1 MTWEE
6 TIQEIRTKPEFKDL
20 VRLAYF
26 DSDLDLN
33 IQRFGVSD
41 EFEETLRLIQQYQPN
56 AKTIVDIG
64 SGNGI
69 SAINFALKG
78 YKIISIEPDK
88 SDTVGA
94 GAIRILK
101 EKHALDNLTVYDAF
115 AEDIQLPDSSFD
127 VVYVRQAMHHA
138 NDLSKFI
145 NECVRV
151 LKPGGLLLTTRDHV
165 VFDEK
170 DKERFLRSH
179 PLQSYY
185 GGENAFSPDEYKM
198 AMTTAGAS
206 VEKEFKYYDS
216 IINFF
221 PLTTFEVEKL
231 VALYNVNLKSKMRK
245 RIGFLANF
253 PFLIPL
259 YKWFRKIDRNA
270 ILNEREIPGRMYSYI
285 AIKR

>member
-26 DSDLDLN
+26 EADLDLN
-33 IQRFGVSD
+33 IQRFAESR
-41 EFEETLRLIQQYQPN
+41 EFEETLKLIKQYQPN

-69 SAINFALKG
+69 SAVNFALRN
-78 YKIISIEPDK
+78 YDVISIEPDK
-88 SDTVGA
+88 SDTIGA
-94 GAIRILK
+94 GAIRISK
-101 EKHALDNLTVYDAF
+101 EKHGLDNLTVYDSY

-138 NDLSKFI
+138 NDLPKFI
-145 NECVRV
+145 KECVRV
-151 LKPGGLLLTTRDHV
+151 LKPNGLLLTIRDHV

-170 DKERFLRSH
+170 DKAWFLKSH

-185 GGENAFSPDEYKM
+185 GGENAFSPDQYKM
-198 AMTTAGAS
+198 AIIQAGAS

-216 IINFF
+216 IINYF
-221 PLTTFEVEKL
+221 PTTALEVEKL
-231 VALYNVNLKSKMRK
+231 VALGNDKLKSKMKK
-245 RIGFLANF
+245 RIGILANF
-253 PFLIPL
+253 PFLILL
-259 YKWFRKIDRNA
+259 YKWFKKIDRNS
-270 ILNEREIPGRMYSYI
+270 ILDERKIPGRMYSYI
-285 AIKR
+285 AIKQ

>member
-6 TIQEIRTKPEFKDL
+6 TIQEIRKKPEFQDL

-26 DSDLDLN
+26 EADLDLN
-33 IQRFGVSD
+33 VQRFAESE
-41 EFEETLRLIQQYQPN
+41 EFEETLGLIRQYQPK
-56 AKTIVDIG
+56 AKTLVDIG

-69 SAINFALKG
+69 SAVNFARKG
-78 YKIISIEPDK
+78 YEVISIEPDK

-101 EKHALDNLTVYDAF
+101 DKHALDNLTVYNAF
-115 AEDIQLPDSSFD
+115 AEDIELPDNSFD
-127 VVYVRQAMHHA
+127 IVYVRQAMHHA
-138 NDLSKFI
+138 NDLLRFI
-145 NECVRV
+145 NECVRI
-151 LKPGGLLLTTRDHV
+151 LKPGGLLLTVRDHV

-170 DKERFLRSH
+170 DKQWFLKTH

-185 GGENAFSPDEYKM
+185 GGENAFSAEEYKM
-198 AMTTAGAS
+198 AMTAAGAS

-216 IINFF
+216 IINYF
-221 PLTTFEVEKL
+221 PTTALEVEKL
-231 VALYNVNLKSKMRK
+231 VALGNNKLKSKMKK
-245 RIGFLANF
+245 RIGILANF

-259 YKWFRKIDRNA
+259 YKWFKKIDRNTM
-270 ILNEREIPGRMYSYI
+270 LDERSIPGRMYSYV